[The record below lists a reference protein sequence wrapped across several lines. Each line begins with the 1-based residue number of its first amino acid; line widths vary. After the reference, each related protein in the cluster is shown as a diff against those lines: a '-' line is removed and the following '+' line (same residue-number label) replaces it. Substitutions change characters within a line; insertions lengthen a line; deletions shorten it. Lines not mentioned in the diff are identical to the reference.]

1 MLLNVLNQYLQNQ
14 LNQPAV
20 SGVAATNTKAASTA
34 TTNSDPYEPSARAI
48 MISAVATEFDVTDL
62 SSEDLNHLQD
72 RLQQYGLLNQSDV
85 RILARLHVRD
95 PETGSRSTAGMPS
108 EADTADTELPIEETG
123 SNRINAFDDINR
135 LRAEEAG
142 SMPYQSRQALYRVQT
157 LIHNLESAA
166 RSLTGATL
174 DRQLN

>member
-14 LNQPAV
+14 LTQSAV
-20 SGVAATNTKAASTA
+20 TGVNATASSTDKTA
-34 TTNSDPYEPSARAI
+34 QTGTDPYEPSARAI

-62 SSEDLNHLQD
+62 SSEELNRLQD

-85 RILARLHVRD
+85 KILSRLHVRED
-95 PETGSRSTAGMPS
+95 EAEQVSDDSTDS
-108 EADTADTELPIEETG
+108 
-123 SNRINAFDDINR
+123 RINAFDDINR
-135 LRAEEAG
+135 LRSEQAS

-166 RSLTGATL
+166 RSLTGETVG
-174 DRQLN
+174 RQLN